1 MTLPALSNGIRSRP
15 VFVPSGGRQRQGG
28 MGRNNRRQDPA
39 AKARKYPKK
48 RWRRK
53 RKTISRWG
61 SLEGGWTATY
71 SSLPLPEASDFVSAF
86 SAEAASLR

>member
-39 AKARKYPKK
+39 AKASCRVGRVKRTPPFYRK
-48 RWRRK
+48 
-53 RKTISRWG
+53 IMVG
-61 SLEGGWTATY
+61 LVSLGPPYIEN
-71 SSLPLPEASDFVSAF
+71 
-86 SAEAASLR
+86 